1 MSGTDLVDCVR
12 KGIVDEAAIGGKVYC
27 IITIFILYSTQTL
40 LDLLVWA
47 LQLEFVEPLLLV

>member
-27 IITIFILYSTQTL
+27 IITIFILYST
-40 LDLLVWA
+40 
-47 LQLEFVEPLLLV
+47 